1 MTDPLKKRYRYIW
14 YVTFER
20 ILMILAC
27 IVGINC
33 AIGLYHSAV
42 NGELTARASRTLVQS
57 PAYAIEGVLVI
68 IYLGWTIG
76 VLWVEYFTQNI
87 ATTEISIQSFDNREY
102 AFDFIKTAILSLF
115 HRKKLFSTFALQF
128 FTMNVI
134 VEDKREIDFFYMDE
148 SVLEDVREIT
158 KKRRRQDKYEEYP
171 HFFEISNL
179 EHYKYRFEITYLK
192 HSHFVIQMRP
202 LPKEQKRDLT
212 YLPDDYV
219 SLLDRVKN
227 LYRKVKGKL
236 KKK

>member
-1 MTDPLKKRYRYIW
+1 
-14 YVTFER
+14 
-20 ILMILAC
+20 MILAC

-42 NGELTARASRTLVQS
+42 NGELTARASSTLVQS
-57 PAYAIEGVLVI
+57 PAYAIEGILAI
-68 IYLGWTIG
+68 IYWGWTIG
-76 VLWVEYFTQNI
+76 VLWIEYFTQRI
-87 ATTEISIQSFDNREY
+87 ATTEVSIQSFDNSEY

-158 KKRRRQDKYEEYP
+158 KKRRRQDTYEKYP

-192 HSHFVIQMRP
+192 HSHLVIQMRP

-212 YLPDDYV
+212 YIPDDYV
-219 SLLDRVKN
+219 SLLDRIKN
-227 LYRKVKGKL
+227 LYKKVKGMF

>member
-42 NGELTARASRTLVQS
+42 NGELTARVSSTLVQS

-179 EHYKYRFEITYLK
+179 VHYKYRFEITYLK
-192 HSHFVIQMRP
+192 HSHLVIQMRP

-219 SLLDRVKN
+219 SLLDRMKN

>member
-1 MTDPLKKRYRYIW
+1 MRKRYRYIW

-20 ILMILAC
+20 MLIILGC
-27 IVGINC
+27 VVGIEA
-33 AIGLYHSAV
+33 AIEAYHYAL
-42 NGELTARASRTLVQS
+42 NGELTAHVASTSVQAPANAIAGTL
-57 PAYAIEGVLVI
+57 AI
-68 IYLGWTIG
+68 IYWGWTIV
-76 VLWVEYFTQNI
+76 VLWVEYFTQRI
-87 ATTEISIQSFDNREY
+87 ATTEVSIQSFENSGYVLEL
-102 AFDFIKTAILSLF
+102 IKTSLLSIFL
-115 HRKKLFSTFALQF
+115 HKKRDHVCAY
-128 FTMNVI
+128 TMNVI

-158 KKRRRQDKYEEYP
+158 KKRRRQDTYEKYP

-192 HSHFVIQMRP
+192 HSHLVIQMRP

-227 LYRKVKGKL
+227 LYKKVKGL
-236 KKK
+236 FGKK

>member
-20 ILMILAC
+20 IIMILAC

-42 NGELTARASRTLVQS
+42 NGELTARASSTLVQS
-57 PAYAIEGVLVI
+57 PAYAIEGILAI
-68 IYLGWTIG
+68 IYWGWTIG
-76 VLWVEYFTQNI
+76 VLWVEYFTQHI
-87 ATTEISIQSFDNREY
+87 ATTEVSIQSFDNSAY
-102 AFDFIKTAILSLF
+102 VFDFIKASIISIFL
-115 HRKKLFSTFALQF
+115 RKKRDPVCAY
-128 FTMNVI
+128 TMNVI

-158 KKRRRQDKYEEYP
+158 KKRRRQDTYEKYP

-192 HSHFVIQMRP
+192 HSHLVIQMRP

-227 LYRKVKGKL
+227 LYKKVKGL
-236 KKK
+236 FGKK

>member
-1 MTDPLKKRYRYIW
+1 MKKRYRYIW
-14 YVTFER
+14 HTIFER
-20 ILMILAC
+20 ILIIIIC
-27 IVGINC
+27 IIGIEC
-33 AIGLYHSAV
+33 AIELYHNALS
-42 NGELTARASRTLVQS
+42 GEVLHYRARYLVQV
-57 PAYAIEGVLVI
+57 PGNAILQGLVI
-68 IYLGWTIG
+68 IYGGLTIVG
-76 VLWVEYFTQNI
+76 LLIEYFIKDT
-87 ATTEISIQSFDNREY
+87 ATTEVSIQ
-102 AFDFIKTAILSLF
+102 DFECTDYVLELIKTSLLSIFL
-115 HRKKLFSTFALQF
+115 HKKRDPVCAY
-128 FTMNVI
+128 TMHVI

-179 EHYKYRFEITYLK
+179 VHYKYRFEITYLK
-192 HSHFVIQMRP
+192 HSHLVIQMRP

-227 LYRKVKGKL
+227 LYKKVKGMF

>member
-1 MTDPLKKRYRYIW
+1 
-14 YVTFER
+14 
-20 ILMILAC
+20 MILAC

-42 NGELTARASRTLVQS
+42 NGELTARASSTLVQS
-57 PAYAIEGVLVI
+57 PAYAIEGILAI
-68 IYLGWTIG
+68 IYWGWTIG
-76 VLWVEYFTQNI
+76 VLWIEYFTQHI
-87 ATTEISIQSFDNREY
+87 ATTEISIQSFDNSEY

-179 EHYKYRFEITYLK
+179 VHYKYRFEITYLK
-192 HSHFVIQMRP
+192 HSHLVIQMRP

-212 YLPDDYV
+212 YIPDDYV
-219 SLLDRVKN
+219 SLLDRIKN
-227 LYRKVKGKL
+227 LYKKVKGMF

>member
-1 MTDPLKKRYRYIW
+1 MKKRYRYIL

-20 ILMILAC
+20 MLIILGCVI
-27 IVGINC
+27 GINA
-33 AIGLYHSAV
+33 AIEVYHYAL
-42 NGELTARASRTLVQS
+42 NGELTAHVASTSVQAPANAALGTL
-57 PAYAIEGVLVI
+57 AI
-68 IYLGWTIG
+68 IYWGWTIV

-87 ATTEISIQSFDNREY
+87 STTEVSIQSFDYQEY
-102 AFDFIKTAILSLF
+102 AWDVIKNYLSSFLF
-115 HRKKLFSTFALQF
+115 HKERDSLRQFS
-128 FTMNVI
+128 MNVI

-179 EHYKYRFEITYLK
+179 VHYKYRFEITYLK
-192 HSHFVIQMRP
+192 HSHLVIQMRP

-219 SLLDRVKN
+219 SLLDRIKN
-227 LYRKVKGKL
+227 LYKKVKGLL

>member
-1 MTDPLKKRYRYIW
+1 
-14 YVTFER
+14 
-20 ILMILAC
+20 MILAC

-42 NGELTARASRTLVQS
+42 NGELTARVSSTLVQS
-57 PAYAIEGVLVI
+57 PAYAIEGVLAI
-68 IYLGWTIG
+68 IYWGWTIG
-76 VLWVEYFTQNI
+76 VLWVEYFTQRI
-87 ATTEISIQSFDNREY
+87 ATTEVSIQSFENSGY
-102 AFDFIKTAILSLF
+102 VLGLIKTSLLSIFL
-115 HRKKLFSTFALQF
+115 HKKRDPVCAY
-128 FTMNVI
+128 TMNVI

-179 EHYKYRFEITYLK
+179 VHYKYRFEITYLK
-192 HSHFVIQMRP
+192 HSHLVIQMRP

-219 SLLDRVKN
+219 SLLDRIKN
-227 LYRKVKGKL
+227 VYKKVKGL
-236 KKK
+236 FGKK

>member
-1 MTDPLKKRYRYIW
+1 
-14 YVTFER
+14 
-20 ILMILAC
+20 MILAC

-42 NGELTARASRTLVQS
+42 NGELTARASSTLVQS
-57 PAYAIEGVLVI
+57 PAYAIEGVLAI
-68 IYLGWTIG
+68 IYWGWTIG
-76 VLWVEYFTQNI
+76 VLWVEYFTQRI
-87 ATTEISIQSFDNREY
+87 ATTEVSIQSFENSGY
-102 AFDFIKTAILSLF
+102 VLGLIKTSLLSIFL
-115 HRKKLFSTFALQF
+115 HKKRDPVCAY
-128 FTMNVI
+128 TMNVI

-158 KKRRRQDKYEEYP
+158 KKRRRQDTYEKYP

-192 HSHFVIQMRP
+192 HSHLVIQMRP

-219 SLLDRVKN
+219 SLLDRIKN
-227 LYRKVKGKL
+227 LYKKVKGL
-236 KKK
+236 FGKK

>member
-1 MTDPLKKRYRYIW
+1 MADPSKKRYRYIL

-20 ILMILAC
+20 MLIILGCVI
-27 IVGINC
+27 GINA
-33 AIGLYHSAV
+33 AIEVYHYAL
-42 NGELTARASRTLVQS
+42 NGELTAHVASTSVQAPANAALGTL
-57 PAYAIEGVLVI
+57 AI
-68 IYLGWTIG
+68 IYWGWTIV

-87 ATTEISIQSFDNREY
+87 ATTEISIQSFDYQEY
-102 AFDFIKTAILSLF
+102 AWDVIKNYVSSFLF
-115 HRKKLFSTFALQF
+115 HKERDSLRQFS
-128 FTMNVI
+128 MNVI

-179 EHYKYRFEITYLK
+179 VHYKYRFEITYLK
-192 HSHFVIQMRP
+192 HSHLVIQMKP
-202 LPKEQKRDLT
+202 LPKAEKRDPT

-219 SLLDRVKN
+219 SLLDRMKN
-227 LYRKVKGKL
+227 LYRKVKGRL

>member
-1 MTDPLKKRYRYIW
+1 MRKRYRYIL

-20 ILMILAC
+20 MLIILGCVI
-27 IVGINC
+27 GINA
-33 AIGLYHSAV
+33 AIEVYHYAL
-42 NGELTARASRTLVQS
+42 NGELTAHVASTSVQAPANAALGTL
-57 PAYAIEGVLVI
+57 AI
-68 IYLGWTIG
+68 IYWGWTIV

-87 ATTEISIQSFDNREY
+87 STTEVSIQSFDYQEY
-102 AFDFIKTAILSLF
+102 AWDVIKNYLSSFLF
-115 HRKKLFSTFALQF
+115 HKERDSLRQFS
-128 FTMNVI
+128 MNVI

-179 EHYKYRFEITYLK
+179 VHYKYRFEITYLK
-192 HSHFVIQMRP
+192 HSHLVIQMRP

-219 SLLDRVKN
+219 SLLDRIKN
-227 LYRKVKGKL
+227 LYKKVKGLL

>member
-1 MTDPLKKRYRYIW
+1 MADPSKKRYRYIW

-20 ILMILAC
+20 MLIILGCVI
-27 IVGINC
+27 GIKA
-33 AIGLYHSAV
+33 AIEAYHYAL
-42 NGELTARASRTLVQS
+42 NGELTVHVASTSVQAPANAIGGTL
-57 PAYAIEGVLVI
+57 AI
-68 IYLGWTIG
+68 IYWGCTIG

-87 ATTEISIQSFDNREY
+87 ATTEISIQSFDYQEY
-102 AFDFIKTAILSLF
+102 AWDVIKNYLSSFLF
-115 HRKKLFSTFALQF
+115 HKERDSLRQFS
-128 FTMNVI
+128 MNVI

-148 SVLEDVREIT
+148 SVLEDVRKIT

-179 EHYKYRFEITYLK
+179 VHYKYRFEITYLK
-192 HSHFVIQMRP
+192 HSHLVIQMKP
-202 LPKEQKRDLT
+202 LPKAEKRDPT

-219 SLLDRVKN
+219 SLLDRMKN

>member
-14 YVTFER
+14 HVTFER
-20 ILMILAC
+20 IMMILAC

-42 NGELTARASRTLVQS
+42 NGELTARASSTLVQS
-57 PAYAIEGVLVI
+57 PAYAIEGVLAI
-68 IYLGWTIG
+68 IYWGWTIG
-76 VLWVEYFTQNI
+76 VLWVEYFTQHI
-87 ATTEISIQSFDNREY
+87 ATTEVSIQSFDNSAY
-102 AFDFIKTAILSLF
+102 VFDFIKASIISIFL
-115 HRKKLFSTFALQF
+115 RKKRDPVCAY
-128 FTMNVI
+128 TMNVI

-158 KKRRRQDKYEEYP
+158 KKRRRQDTYEKYP

-192 HSHFVIQMRP
+192 HSHLVIQMRP

-227 LYRKVKGKL
+227 LYRKVNGKL

>member
-1 MTDPLKKRYRYIW
+1 
-14 YVTFER
+14 
-20 ILMILAC
+20 MILAC

-42 NGELTARASRTLVQS
+42 NGELTARASSTLVQS
-57 PAYAIEGVLVI
+57 PAYAIEGILAI
-68 IYLGWTIG
+68 IYWGWTIG
-76 VLWVEYFTQNI
+76 VLWVEYFTQHI
-87 ATTEISIQSFDNREY
+87 ATTEVSIQSFDNSAY
-102 AFDFIKTAILSLF
+102 VFDFIKASIISIFL
-115 HRKKLFSTFALQF
+115 RKKRDPVCAY
-128 FTMNVI
+128 TMNVI

-158 KKRRRQDKYEEYP
+158 KKRRRQDTYEKYP

-192 HSHFVIQMRP
+192 HSHLVIQMRP

-219 SLLDRVKN
+219 SLLDRIKN
-227 LYRKVKGKL
+227 LYKKVKGL
-236 KKK
+236 FEKK

>member
-1 MTDPLKKRYRYIW
+1 MKKQYRYIW

-20 ILMILAC
+20 IMMILAC

-42 NGELTARASRTLVQS
+42 NGELTARVSSTLVQS

-179 EHYKYRFEITYLK
+179 VHYKYRFEITYLK
-192 HSHFVIQMRP
+192 HSHLVIQMRP

-212 YLPDDYV
+212 YIPDDYV

-227 LYRKVKGKL
+227 LYKKVKGLL

>member
-42 NGELTARASRTLVQS
+42 NGELTARATSTLVQS
-57 PAYAIEGVLVI
+57 PAYAIEGVLAI
-68 IYLGWTIG
+68 IYWGWTIG
-76 VLWVEYFTQNI
+76 VLWVEYFTQRI
-87 ATTEISIQSFDNREY
+87 ATTEVSIQSFDNSAY
-102 AFDFIKTAILSLF
+102 VFDFIKASIISIFL
-115 HRKKLFSTFALQF
+115 RKKRDPVCAY
-128 FTMNVI
+128 TMNVI

-158 KKRRRQDKYEEYP
+158 KKRRRQDTYEKYP

-192 HSHFVIQMRP
+192 HSHLVIQMRP

>member
-1 MTDPLKKRYRYIW
+1 
-14 YVTFER
+14 
-20 ILMILAC
+20 MILAC

-42 NGELTARASRTLVQS
+42 NGELTARVSSTLVQS
-57 PAYAIEGVLVI
+57 PAYAIEGVLAI
-68 IYLGWTIG
+68 IYWGWTIG

-179 EHYKYRFEITYLK
+179 VHYKYRFEITYLK
-192 HSHFVIQMRP
+192 HSHLVIQMRP

>member
-1 MTDPLKKRYRYIW
+1 MADPLKKRYRYIW

-42 NGELTARASRTLVQS
+42 NGELTARVSSTLVQS
-57 PAYAIEGVLVI
+57 PAYAIEGVLAI
-68 IYLGWTIG
+68 IYWGCTIG

-87 ATTEISIQSFDNREY
+87 ATTEISIQSFDYQEY
-102 AFDFIKTAILSLF
+102 AWDVIKNYLSSFLF
-115 HRKKLFSTFALQF
+115 HKERDSLRQFS
-128 FTMNVI
+128 MNVI

-171 HFFEISNL
+171 HFFKISNL
-179 EHYKYRFEITYLK
+179 VHYKYRFEITYLK
-192 HSHFVIQMRP
+192 HSHLVIQMRP

-227 LYRKVKGKL
+227 LYRKVKGRL

>member
-1 MTDPLKKRYRYIW
+1 MADPSKKRYRYIW

-20 ILMILAC
+20 MLIILGCVI
-27 IVGINC
+27 GIKA
-33 AIGLYHSAV
+33 AIEVYHYAL
-42 NGELTARASRTLVQS
+42 NGELTAHVASTSVQAPANAALGTL
-57 PAYAIEGVLVI
+57 AI
-68 IYLGWTIG
+68 IYWGWTIV

-87 ATTEISIQSFDNREY
+87 ATTEISIQSFDYQEY
-102 AFDFIKTAILSLF
+102 AWDVIKNYVSSFLF
-115 HRKKLFSTFALQF
+115 HKERDSLRQFS
-128 FTMNVI
+128 MNVI

-179 EHYKYRFEITYLK
+179 VHYKYRFEITYLK
-192 HSHFVIQMRP
+192 HSHLVIQMRP

-219 SLLDRVKN
+219 SLLDRMKN
-227 LYRKVKGKL
+227 LYRKVKGRL

>member
-1 MTDPLKKRYRYIW
+1 MKKRYRYIW

-20 ILMILAC
+20 IMMILVC

-42 NGELTARASRTLVQS
+42 NGELTARVSSTLVQS
-57 PAYAIEGVLVI
+57 PAYAIEGVLAI
-68 IYLGWTIG
+68 IYWGWTIG
-76 VLWVEYFTQNI
+76 VLWVEYFTRRI
-87 ATTEISIQSFDNREY
+87 ATTEVSIQSFENSGYVLEL
-102 AFDFIKTAILSLF
+102 IKTSLLSIFL
-115 HRKKLFSTFALQF
+115 HKKREPVCAY
-128 FTMNVI
+128 TMNVI

-158 KKRRRQDKYEEYP
+158 KKRRRQDTYEKYP

-192 HSHFVIQMRP
+192 HSHLVIQMRP

-212 YLPDDYV
+212 YIPDDYV
-219 SLLDRVKN
+219 SLLDRIKN
-227 LYRKVKGKL
+227 LYKKVKGMF

>member
-1 MTDPLKKRYRYIW
+1 MKKRYRYIW

-20 ILMILAC
+20 MLIILGCVI
-27 IVGINC
+27 GIEA
-33 AIGLYHSAV
+33 AIEAYHYAL
-42 NGELTARASRTLVQS
+42 NGELTVHVASTSVQAPANAALGTL
-57 PAYAIEGVLVI
+57 AI
-68 IYLGWTIG
+68 IYWGWTIV
-76 VLWVEYFTQNI
+76 VLWVEYFTQRI
-87 ATTEISIQSFDNREY
+87 ATTEVSIQSFENSGY
-102 AFDFIKTAILSLF
+102 VLGLIKTSLLSIFL
-115 HRKKLFSTFALQF
+115 HKKRDPVCAY
-128 FTMNVI
+128 TMNVI

-158 KKRRRQDKYEEYP
+158 KKRRRQDTYEKYP

-192 HSHFVIQMRP
+192 HSHLVIQMRP

-227 LYRKVKGKL
+227 LYKKVKGL
-236 KKK
+236 FGKK

>member
-1 MTDPLKKRYRYIW
+1 MADPSKKRYRYIL

-20 ILMILAC
+20 MLIILGCVI
-27 IVGINC
+27 GINA
-33 AIGLYHSAV
+33 AIEVYHYAL
-42 NGELTARASRTLVQS
+42 NGELTAHVASTSVQAPANAALGTL
-57 PAYAIEGVLVI
+57 AI
-68 IYLGWTIG
+68 IYWGWTIV

-87 ATTEISIQSFDNREY
+87 ATTEISIQSFDYQEY
-102 AFDFIKTAILSLF
+102 AWDVIKNYVSSFLF
-115 HRKKLFSTFALQF
+115 HKERDSLRQFS
-128 FTMNVI
+128 MNVI

-192 HSHFVIQMRP
+192 HSHLVIQMKP
-202 LPKEQKRDLT
+202 LPKAEKRDPT

-219 SLLDRVKN
+219 SLPDRMKN
-227 LYRKVKGKL
+227 LYRKVKGRL